1 MLDPYINR
9 PTYTIELG
17 QQKIQYTAVVI
28 KSIEYGQSRRLVNAG
43 VDELKLDNSGDC
55 VALDKGAN
63 LHGKRRTAARKPTT
77 PISDKI
83 HSGHNGKQPR
93 QYKESDPRSSTQSN
107 PRRLDLRPKTRQPR
121 DGAETK
127 GFGNKTDFPT
137 TCTIK
142 QESTDSHKPR
152 RIKIKPKKSG
162 RDPEE
167 AEVWRRKEADCTPAT
182 DKSRNPHRDRNSD
195 SGARDPLQK
204 R

>member
-9 PTYTIELG
+9 PTYTVELG

-83 HSGHNGKQPR
+83 HSGHNGK
-93 QYKESDPRSSTQSN
+93 
-107 PRRLDLRPKTRQPR
+107 
-121 DGAETK
+121 
-127 GFGNKTDFPT
+127 
-137 TCTIK
+137 
-142 QESTDSHKPR
+142 
-152 RIKIKPKKSG
+152 
-162 RDPEE
+162 
-167 AEVWRRKEADCTPAT
+167 
-182 DKSRNPHRDRNSD
+182 
-195 SGARDPLQK
+195 
-204 R
+204 